1 MKKKIGIFLG
11 MVAVLFFF
19 PAIALLAQE
28 IPVPETWTDII
39 LNFNVWFQTF
49 YGAVVFTAFVAAVFT
64 GLLKAEKNFHKQ
76 LIAWAVAIIALVLCR
91 VLGWGYV
98 AEFPY
103 YQVIIHGFAAGL
115 ASNGFFKVPGIK
127 GILDD
132 IDAFFGKLREG
143 KEKEDEE

>member
-1 MKKKIGIFLG
+1 
-11 MVAVLFFF
+11 MVAVMFFF

-39 LNFNVWFQTF
+39 LNFNVWFSTF

-64 GLLKAEKNFHKQ
+64 GLLKAKKNFHKQ

-91 VLGWGYV
+91 VLSWGYV

-103 YQVIIHGFAAGL
+103 YQVLIHGFAAGL

-132 IDAFFGKLREG
+132 IDAFFRQLREG
-143 KEKEDEE
+143 KEEEGEE